1 MSMIETTTDQKF
13 SVVHPLF
20 DEPEK
25 KLNPESVGQ
34 MKMTKSVKYSLMILR
49 VYLIA
54 MIVLAF
60 YRTFVMAGIL
70 H

>member
-1 MSMIETTTDQKF
+1 MSMIETTVDQKF

-20 DEPEK
+20 DKPDK

-34 MKMTKSVKYSLMILR
+34 IKMTKSVRYSLVVLR
-49 VYLIA
+49 VYLIG
-54 MIVLAF
+54 MMVLAS

>member
-1 MSMIETTTDQKF
+1 MNITEATINQNF

-20 DEPEK
+20 DKPEK

-34 MKMTKSVKYSLMILR
+34 MKMTKSVRYSLMVLR
-49 VYLIA
+49 LYLIC
-54 MIVLAF
+54 MIVVAF
-60 YRTFVMAGIL
+60 YRTFVIAGIL